1 MTIIV
6 GGMDE
11 ASYWML
17 GIGAIVFAVYI
28 GLVLWLKWRYKDEP

>member
-17 GIGAIVFAVYI
+17 GIGALMFTGYI
-28 GLVLWLKWRYKDEP
+28 GLVLWLKCRYKD